1 MAKSYE
7 PDDLAN
13 RTYIITMIGTAVYIA
28 AVVLFV
34 YN

>member
-7 PDDLAN
+7 PDDLAI
-13 RTYIITMIGTAVYIA
+13 RTFILTMAGFVLWVG

-34 YN
+34 W